1 MSIFADQRVRNELK
15 KLIGTNCEP
24 TQELEKM
31 LLDAYSKGRTDAFE
45 ALGLNEGEIPTEQG
59 LMAWTA

>member
-1 MSIFADQRVRNELK
+1 MSYFADKKIKDDLK
-15 KLIGTNCEP
+15 KILGANCEP

-31 LLDAYSKGRTDAFE
+31 LLEAYSKGRTDAFE
-45 ALGLNEGEIPTEQG
+45 ALGLDESEFPSESG